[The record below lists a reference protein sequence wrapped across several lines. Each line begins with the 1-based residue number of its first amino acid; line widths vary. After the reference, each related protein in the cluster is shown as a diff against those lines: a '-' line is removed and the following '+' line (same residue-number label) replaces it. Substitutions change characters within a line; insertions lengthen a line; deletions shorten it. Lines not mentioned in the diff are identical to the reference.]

1 MRLHYYKF
9 PENTPEETLLK
20 NGCCI
25 VLKNGNEVYK
35 EHIPQEHRDEV
46 DHVDLV
52 VSGTISYVKSMIKK
66 YGGTG
71 WTEHIDRDGSCFEV
85 SEIKLSGNNSY
96 FKYNKHL

>member
-9 PENTPEETLLK
+9 PQDTPEDVLLR

-25 VLKNGNEVYK
+25 VLKNGNQVYK
-35 EHIPQEHRDEV
+35 EYISEEHRAEV
-46 DHVDLV
+46 DYIDLA
-52 VSGTISYVKSMIKK
+52 VSGTITYVKSMIRQ